1 MEDNLFRYT
10 MRIDKKLYL
19 KFRYIADYSGR
30 SVNREIEQMLKRRVE
45 KFEKEHGEIVLD
57 EKEKK

>member
-1 MEDNLFRYT
+1 MDDNLFRYT

-45 KFEKEHGEIVLD
+45 KFEKENGEIPVNESD
-57 EKEKK
+57 DK

>member
-10 MRIDKKLYL
+10 MRIDKMLYL

-30 SVNREIEQMLKRRVE
+30 SVNKELEQMLKRRVE
-45 KFEKEHGEIVLD
+45 KFERENGEIKLD
-57 EKEKK
+57 EKD

>member
-1 MEDNLFRYT
+1 MDDNLFRYT
-10 MRIDKKLYL
+10 MRIDKKLYE

-45 KFEKEHGEIVLD
+45 KFEKEHGEIPLNDKD
-57 EKEKK
+57 E

>member
-1 MEDNLFRYT
+1 MDENLFRYT
-10 MRIDKKLYL
+10 MRIDKTLYM

-45 KFEKEHGEIVLD
+45 KFEKENGEIILGG
-57 EKEKK
+57 KEKK